1 MFVCF
6 QVYIFR
12 QSAFL
17 GLKLLRVGKPK
28 ILGLVEIIKYTNKSN
43 NKDEGTLIFTHHP
56 PINANNFKPYKI
68 F

>member
-1 MFVCF
+1 M
-6 QVYIFR
+6 
-12 QSAFL
+12 
-17 GLKLLRVGKPK
+17 RVGKPK